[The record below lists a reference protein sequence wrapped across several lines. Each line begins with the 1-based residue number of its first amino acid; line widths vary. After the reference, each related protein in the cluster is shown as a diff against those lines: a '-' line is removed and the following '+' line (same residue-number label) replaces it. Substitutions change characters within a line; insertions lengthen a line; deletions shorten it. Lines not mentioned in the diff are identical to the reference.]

1 MPAGRGRPRSE
12 EADRAIIQAALDI
25 LASDG
30 YHGLTME
37 AVAARAGVAKT
48 TVYRRFGSQLDLI
61 TELANQV
68 VSPVRR
74 PSTGSLRG
82 DLVAVLREIIGVL
95 EQPLVR
101 RALPRLLA
109 EAREQE
115 ELAVTLRRF
124 WNRRR
129 RLTLELLEQ
138 AVADG
143 RLSPGRDL
151 EVAADALYGPI
162 YYRYLVTG
170 ASLGGDLP
178 DKIVAQVLEGMT
190 SPGR

>member
-1 MPAGRGRPRSE
+1 MVVTRGRPRSE

-30 YHGLTME
+30 YRGLTME

-48 TVYRRFGSQLDLI
+48 TVYRRFRSQLDLI
-61 TELANQV
+61 SELANEV

-82 DLVAVLREIIGVL
+82 DLAALLRDVIAVLQ
-95 EQPLVR
+95 QPLVR

-109 EAREQE
+109 EAREHE
-115 ELAVTLRRF
+115 ELAMTLRRF

-129 RLTLELLEQ
+129 RLTLDLLEQ
-138 AVADG
+138 ALAEG
-143 RLSPGRDL
+143 RIAPDRDL
-151 EVAADALYGPI
+151 EVAADALYGVV

-170 ASLGGDLP
+170 ASLGDDLP
-178 DKIVAQVLEGMT
+178 EKIVTQVLDAMT
-190 SPGR
+190 P

>member
-1 MPAGRGRPRSE
+1 MPSGRGRPRSE

-30 YHGLTME
+30 YHALTME

-68 VSPVRR
+68 VAPVRR
-74 PSTGSLRG
+74 PTTGTLRG
-82 DLVAVLREIIGVL
+82 DLAALLREIIGVL

-101 RALPRLLA
+101 KALPRLLA

-115 ELAVTLRRF
+115 ELAITLRRF
-124 WNRRR
+124 WTRRR
-129 RLTLELLEQ
+129 RLTLDLLER

-151 EVAADALYGPI
+151 EVAADALYGAI

-170 ASLGGDLP
+170 APLGDDLP
-178 DKIVAQVLEGMT
+178 EKIVAQVLDGIPT
-190 SPGR
+190 DA